1 MKLSWEP
8 QTEFASQW
16 ENQMNIFFT
25 NLDPIKSAQNVDIR
39 RLAKACADGIALCD
53 YAIASHRGKM
63 RVTQTDIPAVLADWA
78 IWPSSLDWLWV
89 YSMTLLMRRRRLGW
103 ITTGSEAYI
112 DELQKRAPI
121 LDYTQSVFN
130 LKSRPVTPMPNLAR
144 NGDLRL
150 DFTSME
156 VTEGYQAYMT
166 HRWLL
171 DVKAGFVPKWGKV
184 AAKPHP
190 TAGTLIINDPADLL
204 VPDWIKSKQPTLFAH
219 LCNCYAADD
228 VLPPAPA
235 MFLDAGIN
243 PPKVPVVVHRRHI
256 MQT

>member
-8 QTEFASQW
+8 QTTFASQW

-53 YAIASHRGKM
+53 YAIARHRGKM
-63 RVTQTDIPAVLADWA
+63 RVTQTDIPAVLQDWA
-78 IWPSSLDWLWV
+78 AGPSSLDWLWV

-112 DELQKRAPI
+112 DELQKRAPL
-121 LDYTQSVFN
+121 LDYAQSVVN
-130 LKSRPVTPMPNLAR
+130 LRNRLVTPMPNLAR

-150 DFTSME
+150 DFTKME

-171 DVKAGFVPKWGKV
+171 DIKAGFVPKWGKI
-184 AAKPHP
+184 
-190 TAGTLIINDPADLL
+190 TQADNMGDILA
-204 VPDWIKSKQPTLFAH
+204 PDWLMSKQPALYEH

-235 MFLDAGIN
+235 LFLDAGIN
-243 PPKVPVVVHRRHI
+243 PPKVPQVVHRRHI
-256 MQT
+256 MNT